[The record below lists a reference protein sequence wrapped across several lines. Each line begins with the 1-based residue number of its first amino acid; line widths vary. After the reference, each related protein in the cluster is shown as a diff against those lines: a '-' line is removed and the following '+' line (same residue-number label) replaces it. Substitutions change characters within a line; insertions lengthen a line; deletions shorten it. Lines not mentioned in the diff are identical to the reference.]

1 MNSTCIFGIPADS
14 RVLLC
19 ESAARDNNTGV
30 SMGETNIGAL
40 VTVRHSS
47 ALVAD
52 VLERALDLLVA
63 PPSGY
68 ALSLTV
74 ADSGSADIVLDG
86 AGPVTSRHDVGDL
99 VQALHQLRAGRP
111 VVVGPCLT
119 PVLALLTDRER
130 QILGLI
136 ATGANNAAMATALD
150 ISPHTVRTHVQNLL
164 GKLGADTRLA
174 AAALARR
181 AGLASTPAA
190 GGAS

>member
-1 MNSTCIFGIPADS
+1 MDETH
-14 RVLLC
+14 L
-19 ESAARDNNTGV
+19 SA
-30 SMGETNIGAL
+30 

-52 VLERALDLLVA
+52 VLQRALDLLVTPPDGPA
-63 PPSGY
+63 P
-68 ALSLTV
+68 ALTV
-74 ADSGSADIVLDG
+74 ADSGVSDVVLDG
-86 AGPVTSRHDVGDL
+86 AGPVTSRHDIADL
-99 VQALHQLRAGRP
+99 VLALHQLRAGRP
-111 VVVGPCLT
+111 VVVGPGLT

-136 ATGANNAAMATALD
+136 ATGANNAAMAAALD

-181 AGLASTPAA
+181 AGLAPTTAA